1 MSPIRVG
8 ADARVGVADHA
19 GWAVLMTV
27 ARDGRVLDRRR
38 VELVEPGLPSLP
50 HHHDAQGLP
59 EREALALIARVTKS
73 AETCATSALEELAR
87 AVPAITAIA
96 IRACPPLPVSVIER
110 ITDYR
115 AQCVADT
122 VMFRNALAEAARAQ
136 GWAVHWYEAR
146 KVMAEA
152 ARALGRTSI
161 EDLLLET
168 GAALGRPWRK
178 DHQVAMAA
186 ALAIG

>member
-1 MSPIRVG
+1 
-8 ADARVGVADHA
+8 
-19 GWAVLMTV
+19 MTV

-38 VELVEPGLPSLP
+38 VELVAPGLPSLP

-59 EREALALIARVTKS
+59 EPEALALIDRVTKS
-73 AETCATSALEELAR
+73 AETCATAALEDLAR
-87 AVPAITAIA
+87 CVPAITAIA
-96 IRACPPLPVSVIER
+96 IRACPSLPESIIER

-122 VMFRNALAEAARAQ
+122 VMFRNALANAAHAR
-136 GWAVHWYEAR
+136 GWAVHWYDAR

-152 ARALGRTSI
+152 ARAVGRPTI
-161 EDLLLET
+161 EDLLLQT

-178 DHQVAMAA
+178 DHQIAMAA
-186 ALAIG
+186 ALAVG